1 MNKGQ
6 IQIGQFLRVFS
17 ETLGLKKTA
26 LLSLSS
32 FEKSVDKGQMQFDE
46 TLTGLNKEYEKEFD
60 MVFADLPF
68 GMKPE
73 PFIYDENRKVNQN
86 WNLLTKGLEKINPNG
101 TLFAVIEPRVYFSKP
116 GKDFLVALETKGYFA
131 NLFLNAPEKLFQ
143 PQTAFNP
150 VVIGFQSHKTDKLFI
165 AEIGNVNPE
174 LIANNF
180 REYKSDNIQ
189 NGKWVDRNKFVTFQK
204 AKIENEI
211 SGLQTQYKDYRH
223 YRLSDVAI
231 SINLIREKFNDLPN
245 SVYIPKEGTSKV
257 VSSINDV
264 QIKHQYIFQIQ
275 LDPELV
281 LSEYLALF
289 YESDLGQLI
298 LSSLSTDSFI
308 PIIPSITKSSI
319 EDSQLAIPPIT
330 EQKILILTNKKLEEL
345 QDTVNE
351 LKSELSLNPKSANTI
366 LEKFDSIVSPLKKLS
381 YEDEILS
388 LIRKGENKK
397 TEFKQTFSKNIH
409 TSKKDKE
416 IEKSSLKNIVGFLNA
431 EGGTLLIGVADN
443 GEITGVEDDFFKS
456 NDKYLLNFKNALNTK
471 IGSEFYPLID
481 FDLFQV
487 LDKHVLRVDCKPSQK
502 ACFYDGNEFYVRTN
516 PATDKL
522 EGRQLI
528 EYVKRRFKE

>member
-32 FEKSVDKGQMQFDE
+32 FESVDKEQMQFDE
-46 TLTGLNKEYEKEFD
+46 TLAELNKEYEKKFD

-68 GMKPE
+68 GMRRE
-73 PFIYDENRKVNQN
+73 PFIYDENRKVNQS
-86 WNLLTKGLEKINPNG
+86 WNILTKGLEKINPNG
-101 TLFAVIEPRVYFSKP
+101 TLFAVIEPAVYFSKQ

-131 NLFLNAPEKLFQ
+131 NLFLNAPEKLYQ
-143 PQTAFNP
+143 PKTAFNP
-150 VVIGFQSHKTDKLFI
+150 IIIGFQNHKTDTLFI
-165 AEIGNVNPE
+165 AEIDNENPL

-180 REYKSDNIQ
+180 KEKKGDNIQ
-189 NGKWVDRNKFVTFQK
+189 NGKWVDRKTFVTFQK

-211 SGLQTQYKDYRH
+211 GGLQTQYKDYRH
-223 YRLSDVAI
+223 YRLSEVAI
-231 SINLIREKFNDLPN
+231 CINLTRESFNDLPN
-245 SVYIPKEGTSKV
+245 SVYIPKIGTSKV
-257 VSSINDV
+257 VSSINDIR
-264 QIKHQYIFQIQ
+264 IKHQNIFQIQ

-298 LSSLSTDSFI
+298 LSSLSTGSFI
-308 PIIPSITKSSI
+308 PNITKSNI
-319 EDSQLAIPPIT
+319 EDSQLAIPPIA
-330 EQKILILTNKKLEEL
+330 EQKILIHTNQKLKEL

-381 YEDEILS
+381 SEDEILS

-397 TEFKQTFSKNIH
+397 SEFKQTFSKNVH

-487 LDKHVLRVDCKPSQK
+487 LDKHVLRVTCKPSKK

>member
-6 IQIGQFLRVFS
+6 IQLGQFLKDFS
-17 ETLGLKKTA
+17 ETFNLKKNA
-26 LLSLSS
+26 LLKLSS
-32 FEKSVDKGQMQFDE
+32 FESIDTTQLHFVETRTELSKG
-46 TLTGLNKEYEKEFD
+46 NNKEFD
-60 MVFADLPF
+60 LVFADLPF
-68 GMKPE
+68 GMNRE
-73 PFIYDENRKVNQN
+73 PFIYDEKRKVNHN
-86 WNLLTKGLEKINPNG
+86 WNLLSNALWEVNSNG
-101 TLFAVIEPRVYFSKP
+101 TLFAVIEPAVYFSKS
-116 GKDFLVALETKGYFA
+116 GKEFLEILETKGHYC
-131 NLFLNAPEKLFQ
+131 NLILNAPEKIYQ

-150 VVIGFQSHKTDKLFI
+150 IIIGFQRKKSDKLFI
-165 AEIGNVNPE
+165 AEIGNENSK
-174 LIANNF
+174 LIVNNF
-180 REYKSDNIQ
+180 KEEQSDNIQ
-189 NGKWVDRNKFVTFQK
+189 NGKWVDRESFVTFQK

-211 SGLQTQYKDYRH
+211 NGLQTQYKDYRH

-231 SINLIREKFNDLPN
+231 SINLTRENFSELPN
-245 SVYIPKEGTSKV
+245 SVYIPKIGTSKV
-257 VSSINDV
+257 VSSMGEIR
-264 QIKHQYIFQIQ
+264 IKHQNVFQVQ
-275 LDPELV
+275 LNPELV
-281 LSEYLALF
+281 LAEYLALF

-298 LSSLSTDSFI
+298 LSSLSTGSF
-308 PIIPSITKSSI
+308 IPSITKSSI
-319 EDSQLAIPPIT
+319 EESQLAIPPIE
-330 EQKILILTNKKLEEL
+330 EQKILIHTNQKLGEL

-351 LKSELSLNPKSANTI
+351 LKSELSLNPRSANTI
-366 LEKFDSIVSPLKKLS
+366 LERFDSIVSPLKKLS
-381 YEDEILS
+381 SEDEILS
-388 LIRKGENKK
+388 LIRKGENKR
-397 TEFKQTFSKNIH
+397 TEFKQTFSKNVH

-487 LDKHVLRVDCKPSQK
+487 LDRQVLRVDCKPSQR

>member
-6 IQIGQFLRVFS
+6 IQIGQFLEVFS
-17 ETLGLKKTA
+17 EMFGLKKTA
-26 LLSLSS
+26 LLKMSS
-32 FEKSVDKGQMQFDE
+32 FESVDKEQIQFDE
-46 TLTGLNKEYEKEFD
+46 TLTELKNENEKEFD

-68 GMKPE
+68 GMSRE
-73 PFIYDENRKVNQN
+73 PFLYDENRKVNQN
-86 WNLLTKGLEKINPNG
+86 WNILTKGLGKINSNG
-101 TLFAVIEPRVYFSKP
+101 TLFAVIEPAVYFSKP
-116 GKDFLVALETKGYFA
+116 GKDFLGALENKGYYV
-131 NLFLNAPEKLFQ
+131 NLFLNAPEKLYQ

-150 VVIGFQSHKTDKLFI
+150 IIIGFQYQKKDKLFI
-165 AEIGNVNPE
+165 AEIANENPV
-174 LIANNF
+174 LIVNNF
-180 REYKSDNIQ
+180 KEKESDNIQ
-189 NGKWVDRNKFVTFQK
+189 NGKWIDRETFVTFQK
-204 AKIENEI
+204 TKIENEI

-223 YRLSDVAI
+223 YRLSEVAI
-231 SINLIREKFNDLPN
+231 SINMTRESFHDLPN
-245 SVYIPKEGTSKV
+245 SVYIPKIGTSKV
-257 VSSINDV
+257 VSSINDTR
-264 QIKHQYIFQIQ
+264 IKHQNIFQVQ

-289 YESDLGQLI
+289 YKSDLGQLI
-298 LSSLSTDSFI
+298 LSSLSTGSF
-308 PIIPSITKSSI
+308 IPSITKSSI
-319 EDSQLAIPPIT
+319 EDSQLAIPPIA
-330 EQKILILTNKKLEEL
+330 EQKILIHTNQKLEEL

-381 YEDEILS
+381 SEDEILS

-397 TEFKQTFSKNIH
+397 TEFKQTFSKNVH

-431 EGGTLLIGVADN
+431 EGGTLLIGVADD

-487 LDKHVLRVDCKPSQK
+487 LDRYVLRVDCKPSQK